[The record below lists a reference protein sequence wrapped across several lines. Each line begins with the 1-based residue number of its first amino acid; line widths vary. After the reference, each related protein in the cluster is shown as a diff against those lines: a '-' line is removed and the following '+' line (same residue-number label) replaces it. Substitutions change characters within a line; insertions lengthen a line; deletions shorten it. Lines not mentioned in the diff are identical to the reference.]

1 MKINI
6 LGAKWNIEYRNAD
19 ADPGLDGGVDTLIHQ
34 QI

>member
-19 ADPGLDGGVDTLIHQ
+19 ADPGLDGGRWIH
-34 QI
+34 